1 MAERCAFNG
10 NHILRTKIYLIL
22 LLLTYNLTAVAQD
35 RPQTQISGSVGITNN
50 GISFVPNFSLEQ
62 PAAIFNLALEKGRF
76 SFEPEFTFSLE
87 EGRAWYQVY
96 WLRYKLIN
104 EGKFKLRTGGHLGF
118 NFARIQNS
126 NGKEV
131 IQAERYL
138 VGELAPT
145 YDLSANST
153 IGIQYMIARGYDI
166 GTKDIQ
172 HFISLN
178 GNFRNIRLA
187 KELDLEIS
195 PQAFFLETFGVG
207 EGTYVASNFRLS
219 KKGFPISLSTLMNK
233 AISTT
238 IPGKDFLWN
247 LTLTYSFSK
256 GEISIPAK
264 K

>member
-1 MAERCAFNG
+1 MDARQSFHE
-10 NHILRTKIYLIL
+10 NHVRLRKIYFVL
-22 LLLTYNLTAVAQD
+22 LFLTSNVAVFAQD
-35 RPQTQISGSVGITNN
+35 RPQTQISGSIGVTNN

-118 NFARIQNS
+118 NFARIQNI
-126 NGKEV
+126 NGQEIV
-131 IQAERYL
+131 QAERYL
-138 VGELAPT
+138 AGELTPT
-145 YDLSANST
+145 LDLSSNST
-153 IGIQYMIARGYDI
+153 IGIQYLITQGYDI
-166 GTKDIQ
+166 GTRDIQ

-178 GNFRNIRLA
+178 GSFRNIRLV
-187 KELDLEIS
+187 KELSLEIS
-195 PQAFFLETFGVG
+195 PQVFFLETFGVG
-207 EGTYVASNFRLS
+207 EGTYFASNFRLS
-219 KKGFPISLSTLMNK
+219 KKDFPISLATLMNK

-247 LTLTYSFSK
+247 LSLTYSFSK
-256 GEISIPAK
+256 GEISIPTK

>member
-1 MAERCAFNG
+1 MR
-10 NHILRTKIYLIL
+10 KIYIFL
-22 LLLTYNLTAVAQD
+22 LLLTFNLTVFAQD
-35 RPQTQISGSVGITNN
+35 RPQTQISGSFGVTNN
-50 GISFVPNFSLEQ
+50 GISFVPSFSLEQ
-62 PAAIFNLALEKGRF
+62 PAAIFNLALERGRF

-104 EGKFKLRTGGHLGF
+104 EGKFKLRTGGHLGL

-126 NGKEV
+126 NGQEV

-138 VGELAPT
+138 AGELTPT

-166 GTKDIQ
+166 GTRDIQ

-178 GNFRNIRLA
+178 ASFRNIGLG
-187 KELDLEIS
+187 KELSLEIS

-207 EGTYVASNFRLS
+207 EGTYIASNFRLA
-219 KKGFPISLSTLMNK
+219 KKDFPISFSILMNK
-233 AISTT
+233 AVSTT
-238 IPGKDFLWN
+238 IPGRDFLWN
-247 LTLTYSFSK
+247 MTLTYSISK
-256 GEISIPAK
+256 GKISIPSK
-264 K
+264 N